1 MTIRPRT
8 AETTDVSRI
17 DGGQLPLVV
26 VAARAVV
33 AAALAVAVGDL
44 VAVDEL
50 EDEDREVVEV
60 VVGSVDVSAL
70 AVATEAVVV
79 GALVASQPVITI
91 MPVAPVAPVIR
102 RARRA
107 GCGRRR
113 GFMAVIIQPQSQ
125 SKLGAP

>member
-1 MTIRPRT
+1 M
-8 AETTDVSRI
+8 
-17 DGGQLPLVV
+17 
-26 VAARAVV
+26 
-33 AAALAVAVGDL
+33 AVAVV
-44 VAVDEL
+44 VAVDEFEF

-70 AVATEAVVV
+70 AAATEAVVV

-113 GFMAVIIQPQSQ
+113 GFMALIIESQSQ